1 MTAYPPKMKRPT
13 AGNREGPALS
23 RRGASIIGMVALAAA
38 LLVPQ
43 IVRAGNYPTRP
54 VRLILPFGP
63 GGVADV
69 TARIVTEKLGE
80 KLGQR
85 FIIEN
90 MPGAGGIN
98 AARAVLSSPPD
109 GYTLALLSNGSA
121 VSVSLFKNLNFNPVT
136 DFVPV
141 SSLGYFDFIF
151 VTKNGSP
158 YGTLADFI
166 KAARQKPGELNVGTI
181 NVGSTQNLAAQLF
194 KSTAGVDV
202 TIVPFRSSPDVL
214 IALLR
219 GDIQMAIEN
228 YTAVQSH
235 IADRAVAAVSSSGLI
250 RTTFMP
256 DVPTVKEAGGGNF
269 EAWSWNGI
277 FAPKGTP
284 PDVIKTL
291 NAALR
296 EVLDMP
302 ELKKRALELGIE
314 AKASSPEEILDRLKQ
329 DIDKW
334 AEVIDRAGISKQ

>member
-1 MTAYPPKMKRPT
+1 MADRRQR
-13 AGNREGPALS
+13 NSLN
-23 RRGASIIGMVALAAA
+23 RRGALAAA
-38 LLVPQ
+38 MAFAALLPMPQ
-43 IVRAGNYPTRP
+43 IARAQNYPSRP
-54 VRLILPFGP
+54 VRLILPFGA

-85 FIIEN
+85 FVIEN

-98 AARAVLSSPPD
+98 AARAVLSSPAD
-109 GYTLALLSNGSA
+109 GYTLALLSNGTA
-121 VSVSLFKNLNFNPVT
+121 ISVSLFKSLNFNPVT
-136 DFVPV
+136 DLVPV
-141 SSLGYFDFIF
+141 SSMGYFDFIF
-151 VTKNGSP
+151 VTKAGSP
-158 YGTLADFI
+158 YPTLAEFI
-166 KAARQKPGELNVGTI
+166 KAAKEKPGALNVGTI

-235 IADRAVAAVSSSGLI
+235 IADKAVMAVSSSGFV
-250 RTTFMP
+250 RTTFLP
-256 DVPTVKEAGGGNF
+256 DVPTVKEAGGGDF
-269 EAWSWNGI
+269 EARSWNAI
-277 FAPKGTP
+277 FGPGGTP
-284 PDVIKTL
+284 PDVIRTL

-302 ELKKRALELGIE
+302 ELQQRALDLGIE
-314 AKASSPEEILDRLKQ
+314 AKASSPEEILDRLKG

-334 AEVIDRAGISKQ
+334 AAVIERAGIAKQ

>member
-1 MTAYPPKMKRPT
+1 MAERARFLMNRRQVSI
-13 AGNREGPALS
+13 AGLA
-23 RRGASIIGMVALAAA
+23 ALAAA
-38 LLVPQ
+38 FVMPQ
-43 IVRAGNYPTRP
+43 IACAQNYPTRP
-54 VRLILPFGP
+54 IRLILPFGP

-90 MPGAGGIN
+90 MPGAGGIT

-109 GYTLALLSNGSA
+109 GYTLALLSNGTA
-121 VSVSLFKNLNFNPVT
+121 ISVSLFKSLNFNPVT

-141 SSLGYFDFIF
+141 SSMGYFDFIF
-151 VTKNGSP
+151 VTKAGSP

-166 KAARQKPGELNVGTI
+166 KTAKAKPGTLNVGTI

-235 IADRAVAAVSSSGLI
+235 IADHAVAAVSSSGLV
-250 RTTFMP
+250 RTSFMP
-256 DVPTVKEAGGGNF
+256 DVPTVREAGGGDF
-269 EAWSWNGI
+269 EARSWNAI

-284 PDVIKTL
+284 PEVTKTL

-296 EVLDMP
+296 EVLDKP
-302 ELKKRALELGIE
+302 ELKQRALELGIE
-314 AKASSPEEILDRLKQ
+314 AKASSPEEILGRLKD
-329 DIDKW
+329 DIGKW
-334 AEVIDRAGISKQ
+334 ADVIDRAGIAKQ

>member
-1 MTAYPPKMKRPT
+1 MAKATLAARC
-13 AGNREGPALS
+13 
-23 RRGASIIGMVALAAA
+23 ASIIATMALVAAMSM
-38 LLVPQ
+38 PQ
-43 IVRAGNYPTRP
+43 IVRAQNYPNRP

-80 KLGQR
+80 RLGQR

-109 GYTLALLSNGSA
+109 GYTLALLSNGTA
-121 VSVSLFKNLNFNPVT
+121 ISVSLFKNLNFNPVT
-136 DFVPV
+136 EFVPV

-151 VTKNGSP
+151 VTQAGSP
-158 YGTLADFI
+158 YRTLADFI
-166 KAARQKPGELNVGTI
+166 ETAKERPGALNVGTI

-219 GDIQMAIEN
+219 GDIQLAIEN

-235 IADRAVAAVSSSGLI
+235 IADHAVAAVSSSGSV

-256 DVPTVKEAGGGNF
+256 DVPTVKEAGGGDF
-269 EAWSWNGI
+269 EARSWNAI
-277 FAPKGTP
+277 FAPKDTP

-291 NAALR
+291 NAGLR
-296 EVLDMP
+296 EVLEMP

-314 AKASSPEEILDRLKQ
+314 VKASTPGEILDRLKA

-334 AEVIDRAGISKQ
+334 AQVIDRAGIPKQ

>member
-1 MTAYPPKMKRPT
+1 MT
-13 AGNREGPALS
+13 
-23 RRGASIIGMVALAAA
+23 GMVALAAA
-38 LLVPQ
+38 LLMPQ
-43 IVRAGNYPTRP
+43 FVHAQNYPNRP

-98 AARAVLSSPPD
+98 AARAVLSSPAD
-109 GYTLALLSNGSA
+109 GYTLALFSNGTA
-121 VSVSLFKNLNFNPVT
+121 ISVSLIKDLKFNPLT
-136 DFVPV
+136 DFAAV
-141 SSLGYFDFIF
+141 SSMGYFDFIF
-151 VTKNGSP
+151 VTKAGAP
-158 YGTLADFI
+158 FGTLADVI
-166 KAARQKPGELNVGTI
+166 KAAKAKPGELNVGTI

-235 IADRAVAAVSSSGLI
+235 IADKAVAAVSSSGLV
-250 RTTFMP
+250 RTTFLP
-256 DVPTVKEAGGGNF
+256 DVPTVKEAGGGDF
-269 EAWSWNGI
+269 EARSWNAI
-277 FAPKGTP
+277 FAPRGTP
-284 PDVIKTL
+284 PEVIKTL

-296 EVLDMP
+296 EVLEMP
-302 ELKKRALELGIE
+302 DLKKRALELGIE
-314 AKASSPEEILDRLKQ
+314 ARASSPEEILARLND
-329 DIDKW
+329 DIGKW
-334 AEVIDRAGISKQ
+334 AKVIERAKIEKQ

>member
-1 MTAYPPKMKRPT
+1 M
-13 AGNREGPALS
+13 AGRHKEYGLS
-23 RRGASIIGMVALAAA
+23 GRCASIAAMIVLAGS
-38 LLVPQ
+38 LLLPH
-43 IVRAGNYPTRP
+43 IVRAQNYPSRP

-98 AARAVLSSPPD
+98 AARAVLSSAAD
-109 GYTLALLSNGSA
+109 GYTLALLSNGTA
-121 VSVSLFKNLNFNPVT
+121 ISVSLFKTLNFNPVT

-141 SSLGYFDFIF
+141 SSMGYFDFIF
-151 VTKNGSP
+151 VTKAGSP
-158 YGTLADFI
+158 YRTLADFI
-166 KAARQKPGELNVGTI
+166 KAAKQKPGELNVGTI

-235 IADRAVAAVSSSGLI
+235 IADHAVAAVSSSGLVRVGHI
-250 RTTFMP
+250 
-256 DVPTVKEAGGGNF
+256 
-269 EAWSWNGI
+269 GI
-277 FAPKGTP
+277 SSSTCY
-284 PDVIKTL
+284 L
-291 NAALR
+291 SAALAGR
-296 EVLDMP
+296 VVTALQCLHGRSLSPTCRYHPSTAQEFP
-302 ELKKRALELGIE
+302 RANWLWPRCRVR
-314 AKASSPEEILDRLKQ
+314 ARASSVPAR
-329 DIDKW
+329 
-334 AEVIDRAGISKQ
+334 RAPRAARR

>member
-1 MTAYPPKMKRPT
+1 MAERARFLMNRRQVSI
-13 AGNREGPALS
+13 AGLA
-23 RRGASIIGMVALAAA
+23 ALAAA
-38 LLVPQ
+38 FVMPQ
-43 IVRAGNYPTRP
+43 IACAQNYPTRP
-54 VRLILPFGP
+54 IRLILPFGP

-90 MPGAGGIN
+90 MPGAGGIT

-109 GYTLALLSNGSA
+109 GYTLALLSNGTA
-121 VSVSLFKNLNFNPVT
+121 ISVSLFKSLNFNPVT

-141 SSLGYFDFIF
+141 SSMGYFDFIF
-151 VTKNGSP
+151 VTTAGSP

-166 KAARQKPGELNVGTI
+166 KTAKAKPGTLNVGTI

-235 IADRAVAAVSSSGLI
+235 IADHAVAAGSSSGLV
-250 RTTFMP
+250 RTSFMP
-256 DVPTVKEAGGGNF
+256 DVPTVREAGGGDF
-269 EAWSWNGI
+269 EARSWNAI
-277 FAPKGTP
+277 FAPKGTAP
-284 PDVIKTL
+284 EVIWTL

-296 EVLDMP
+296 EVLDDIK
-302 ELKKRALELGIE
+302 LKQRALELGIE
-314 AKASSPEEILDRLKQ
+314 AKASSPEEILGRLKD
-329 DIDKW
+329 DIGEW
-334 AEVIDRAGISKQ
+334 ADVIDRAGIEKQ

>member
-1 MTAYPPKMKRPT
+1 MADTRYILRKRGSSF
-13 AGNREGPALS
+13 AAM
-23 RRGASIIGMVALAAA
+23 AMLAAA
-38 LLVPQ
+38 WLSPQ
-43 IVRAGNYPTRP
+43 AVHAQNYPNKP
-54 VRLILPFGP
+54 VRLILPFGA

-69 TARIVTEKLGE
+69 TARLVTERLGE

-85 FIIEN
+85 FVIEN
-90 MPGAGGIN
+90 MAGAGGIN
-98 AARAVLSSPPD
+98 AARAVLSAPAD
-109 GYTLALLSNGSA
+109 GYTLALFSNGTA
-121 VSVSLFKNLNFNPVT
+121 ISVSLFKNLGFNPVT

-141 SSLGYFDFIF
+141 SSMGYFDFIF
-151 VTKNGSP
+151 VTQSGSSYP
-158 YGTLADFI
+158 TLADFI
-166 KAARQKPGELNVGTI
+166 EAAKAKPGALNVGTI

-228 YTAVQSH
+228 YTTVQSH
-235 IADRAVAAVSSSGLI
+235 VADKAAIAVSSSGTV
-250 RTTFMP
+250 RTTFLP
-256 DVPTVKEAGGGNF
+256 EVPTVKEAGGGDF
-269 EAWSWNGI
+269 EARSWNAI

-284 PDVIKTL
+284 PDVVRTL

-302 ELKKRALELGIE
+302 DLKKRALDLGIE
-314 AKASSPEEILDRLKQ
+314 AKASSPEEILDRLKS

-334 AEVIDRAGISKQ
+334 AAVIERAGIAKQ

>member
-1 MTAYPPKMKRPT
+1 M
-13 AGNREGPALS
+13 NR
-23 RRGASIIGMVALAAA
+23 RCVSIVGLVALAAA
-38 LLVPQ
+38 LAMPQ
-43 IVRAGNYPTRP
+43 IVSAQTYPTRP
-54 VRLILPFGP
+54 IRLILPFGP

-90 MPGAGGIN
+90 MPGAGGIT

-109 GYTLALLSNGSA
+109 GYTLALLSNGTA
-121 VSVSLFKNLNFNPVT
+121 ISVSLFRSLKFNPVT

-141 SSLGYFDFIF
+141 SSMGYFDFIF
-151 VTKNGSP
+151 VTKSGSP
-158 YGTLADFI
+158 YGTLSDFI
-166 KAARQKPGELNVGTI
+166 KAAKEKPGTLNVGTI

-219 GDIQMAIEN
+219 GDIQLAIEN

-235 IADRAVAAVSSSGLI
+235 ISDHAVAAVASSGLV
-250 RTTFMP
+250 RTSFLP
-256 DVPTVKEAGGGNF
+256 EVPTVKEAGGGEF
-269 EAWSWNGI
+269 EARSWNAI

-284 PDVIKTL
+284 PEIIKTL
-291 NAALR
+291 NAGLR
-296 EVLDMP
+296 EVLDDP
-302 ELKKRALELGIE
+302 TLKQRALELGIE
-314 AKASSPEEILDRLKQ
+314 AKASSPDEILGRLKD
-329 DIDKW
+329 DIGKW
-334 AEVIDRAGISKQ
+334 SAVIDRAGIEKQ

>member
-1 MTAYPPKMKRPT
+1 MTDKKAFIV
-13 AGNREGPALS
+13 S
-23 RRGASIIGMVALAAA
+23 RRGASIAGMLALIAA
-38 LLVPQ
+38 LLMPQ
-43 IVRAGNYPTRP
+43 FARAESYPNRP

-69 TARIVTEKLGE
+69 TARVVTEKLGE

-90 MPGAGGIN
+90 MPGAGGIT
-98 AARAVLSSPPD
+98 AARAVLSSPAD
-109 GYTLALLSNGSA
+109 GYTLALLSNGTA
-121 VSVSLFKNLNFNPVT
+121 VSVSLFKNLTFSPVT

-141 SSLGYFDFIF
+141 SSMGYFDFIF
-151 VTKNGSP
+151 VTKASSP
-158 YGTLADFI
+158 YRTLADVI
-166 KAARQKPGELNVGTI
+166 KAAKDRPGALNVGTI

-202 TIVPFRSSPDVL
+202 AIVPFRSSPDVL

-228 YTAVQSH
+228 FSAVQSH
-235 IADRAVAAVSSSGLI
+235 VADKAAIAVATSGTA
-250 RTTFMP
+250 RTTFLP
-256 DVPTVKEAGGGNF
+256 DVPTVKEAGGGDF
-269 EAWSWNGI
+269 EARSWNAI

-284 PDVIKTL
+284 PEAIKTL

-296 EVLDMP
+296 EVLEMP
-302 ELKKRALELGIE
+302 DLKKRALDLGIE
-314 AKASSPEEILDRLKQ
+314 AKASSPEEILDRLKA

-334 AEVIDRAGISKQ
+334 AQVIERAEITKQ

>member
-1 MTAYPPKMKRPT
+1 M
-13 AGNREGPALS
+13 NR
-23 RRGASIIGMVALAAA
+23 RHASIVGLVALAAA

-43 IVRAGNYPTRP
+43 LACAQTYPTRP
-54 VRLILPFGP
+54 IRLILPFGP

-69 TARIVTEKLGE
+69 TARVVTEKLGE

-90 MPGAGGIN
+90 MPGAGGIT

-109 GYTLALLSNGSA
+109 GYTLALLSNGTA
-121 VSVSLFKNLNFNPVT
+121 ISVSLFRSLNFNPVT

-141 SSLGYFDFIF
+141 SSMGIFDFIF
-151 VTKNGSP
+151 VTQAGSL
-158 YGTLADFI
+158 YATLADFI
-166 KAARQKPGELNVGTI
+166 RAAKAKPGALNVGTI

-228 YTAVQSH
+228 FTAVQSH
-235 IADRAVAAVSSSGLI
+235 IADHAVAAVASSGLV
-250 RTTFMP
+250 RTSFMP
-256 DVPTVKEAGGGNF
+256 DVPTVKQAGGGDF
-269 EAWSWNGI
+269 EARSWNAI

-284 PDVIKTL
+284 PEVIRTL
-291 NAALR
+291 NDALR
-296 EVLDMP
+296 EVLDRP
-302 ELKKRALELGIE
+302 ELKQRALELGIE
-314 AKASSPEEILDRLKQ
+314 AKASSPDEILGRLKD
-329 DIDKW
+329 DIGKW
-334 AEVIDRAGISKQ
+334 ADVIDRAGIAKQ

>member
-1 MTAYPPKMKRPT
+1 M
-13 AGNREGPALS
+13 NR
-23 RRGASIIGMVALAAA
+23 RHASIAGLMAVAVALFT
-38 LLVPQ
+38 PQ
-43 IVRAGNYPTRP
+43 VARAQTYPVRPI
-54 VRLILPFGP
+54 RLILPFGP

-90 MPGAGGIN
+90 MPGAGGIT

-109 GYTLALLSNGSA
+109 GYTLALLSNGTA
-121 VSVSLFKNLNFNPVT
+121 ISVSLFKSLNFNPVI

-141 SSLGYFDFIF
+141 SSMGYFDFIF
-151 VTKNGSP
+151 VTKSSSP
-158 YGTLADFI
+158 YATLMDFI
-166 KAARQKPGELNVGTI
+166 KEAKAKPGTLNVGTI

-235 IADRAVAAVSSSGLI
+235 VADKAAIAVSSSGLV
-250 RTTFMP
+250 RTSFLP
-256 DVPTVKEAGGGNF
+256 DVPTVKEAAGGDF
-269 EAWSWNGI
+269 EARSWNAI

-284 PDVIKTL
+284 PAVIATL

-296 EVLDMP
+296 QVLEMP
-302 ELKKRALELGIE
+302 DLKKRALDLGIE
-314 AKASSPEEILDRLKQ
+314 AKASSPEEILDRLKA

-334 AEVIDRAGISKQ
+334 ADVIERAGIAKQ